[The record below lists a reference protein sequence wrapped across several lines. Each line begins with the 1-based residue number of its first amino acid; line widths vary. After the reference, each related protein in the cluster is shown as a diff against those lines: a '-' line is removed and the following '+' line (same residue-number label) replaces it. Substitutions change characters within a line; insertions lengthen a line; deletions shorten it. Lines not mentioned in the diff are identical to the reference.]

1 MTHGSSMYPV
11 AKGAS
16 VNSTANFCVPFY
28 IRFARQSY
36 LIAEET
42 DKKAVQGNRAM
53 PQLFFSV

>member
-1 MTHGSSMYPV
+1 MYPV